1 LLVAGYGISVEDVM
15 KGYLN
20 EPQGGE
26 GLRLFRNLGNGK
38 FRDVSAETGLKRVF
52 MPMGLNF
59 GDIDN
64 DGFPDLYLGS
74 GNPSYASPIPNV
86 LFHNDG
92 GTGLPTSPRHQA
104 PAFFRKATE

>member
-1 LLVAGYGISVEDVM
+1 M
-15 KGYLN
+15 KGYLKQ
-20 EPQGGE
+20 PQGGE

-38 FRDVSAETGLKRVF
+38 FRDVSAETGLNRVF

-64 DGFPDLYLGS
+64 DGFLDFYLGS

-86 LFHNDG
+86 LFHNDSG
-92 GTGLPTSPRHQA
+92 HGVYRHHRVLRNRRAAQRPRH
-104 PAFFRKATE
+104 RLCGSG